1 MWDNRFLG
9 LARHVAQ
16 WSKDPSTKCGTV
28 IVDANRIV
36 VGIGYNG
43 FPRGVNDSPAR
54 YEDRD
59 TKYKYVV
66 HAEANALM
74 NANNSV
80 RGCTAYIWPVPP
92 CAECTKLLI
101 QSGISRVVSPVP
113 SEAFHE
119 RWKDSIS
126 TATEMLAEA
135 GIDDTWIEEGYGYD
149 DTDEA
154 SGC

>member
-54 YEDRD
+54 YADRD
-59 TKYKYVV
+59 TKYKFVV

-74 NANNSV
+74 NSNGSV
-80 RGCTAYIWPVPP
+80 RGCTAYVWPVPP

-101 QSGISRVVSPVP
+101 QSGISRVVSLAPH
-113 SEAFHE
+113 SKFYE
-119 RWKDSIS
+119 RWEDSI
-126 TATEMLAEA
+126 TAASEMLAEA
-135 GIDDTWIEEGYGYD
+135 GVDDVWIEEGYGYD
-149 DTDEA
+149 GTDEE